1 MAKQL
6 DTLKE
11 MSQVLDKTE
20 EAIQKYYDAVEQL
33 PKKDAKI
40 LEDFK
45 KVRDTLNKDSF
56 QWTQEEFAIFDEA
69 DTKRKEA
76 LRTALVDR
84 EKFSK
89 EE

>member
-45 KVRDTLNKDSF
+45 KVRDTLNCNSF
-56 QWTQEEFAIFDEA
+56 FIIVFFLVYLSMT
-69 DTKRKEA
+69 TK
-76 LRTALVDR
+76 
-84 EKFSK
+84 
-89 EE
+89 